1 MKLVYIAIIF
11 GLYLLLALGI
21 GYLESI
27 IIRKIFPNINQ
38 DNNYITDGIS
48 VIATFYLSFN
58 LNDIIE
64 YLNNILINY

>member
-11 GLYLLLALGI
+11 GLYLLLALVI
-21 GYLESI
+21 GYLQSI
-27 IIRKIFPNINQ
+27 IIRKISPNINQ